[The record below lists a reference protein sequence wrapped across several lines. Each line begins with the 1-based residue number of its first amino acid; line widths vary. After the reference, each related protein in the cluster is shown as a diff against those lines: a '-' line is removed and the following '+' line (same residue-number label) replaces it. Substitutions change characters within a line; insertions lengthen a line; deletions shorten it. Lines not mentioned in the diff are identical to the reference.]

1 LRCEDLVAKCKTCQK
16 SKLPQRGYGELPP
29 RNAIANPWYTVAVD
43 LISPWSLYIQMQ
55 KYKFM
60 ALTCID
66 VVTNYCEII
75 RVNDKSS
82 LHIGTQFENQWL
94 ARYLRPIECIYNQG
108 GEFLGQGF
116 QDVLRKHNICSRPIR
131 AKNPQ
136 ANAIVE

>member
-1 LRCEDLVAKCKTCQK
+1 
-16 SKLPQRGYGELPP
+16 
-29 RNAIANPWYTVAVD
+29 
-43 LISPWSLYIQMQ
+43 MQ

-75 RVNDKSS
+75 RVNNKSS